1 MYNDFPCFGV
11 NFSVEI
17 YIFQAKQFL
26 DLANYG
32 VSMIFWI
39 FLGGGGGRI
48 FNMEIY
54 NTSTF
59 SFSVRGHQTTDP
71 GFIIQQSRQQSLP
84 SRS

>member
-39 FLGGGGGRI
+39 FFWGGGGK
-48 FNMEIY
+48 
-54 NTSTF
+54 
-59 SFSVRGHQTTDP
+59 
-71 GFIIQQSRQQSLP
+71 GF
-84 SRS
+84 